1 RRSCPSL
8 CTYVISRADAVHH
21 SRISKS
27 HAREQST
34 AQKSRNPTRG
44 SSPSL
49 GNREI
54 SRAGAVHR
62 SGIVQSHARE
72 QSTAQ
77 ELRNLTRGN
86 SPSLR
91 NREIPRAGHIFLYYN
106 KINDY
111 KSLDVLKFYLIFL
124 IFHL

>member
-1 RRSCPSL
+1 GQYH
-8 CTYVISRADAVHH
+8 TQKWAISQVL
-21 SRISKS
+21 RI
-27 HAREQST
+27 
-34 AQKSRNPTRG
+34 PTRG
-44 SSPSL
+44 SSPPL
-49 GNREI
+49 RNCGI
-54 SRAGAVHR
+54 PRAGVVHR
-62 SGIVQSHARE
+62 SGIAKSHARE
-72 QSTAQ
+72 RSIAR
-77 ELRNLTRGN
+77 ESCNPTRGN

>member
-1 RRSCPSL
+1 
-8 CTYVISRADAVHH
+8 
-21 SRISKS
+21 
-27 HAREQST
+27 REQST

-62 SGIVQSHARE
+62 SGIGKSHARE
-72 QSTAQ
+72 RSIAR
-77 ELRNLTRGN
+77 ESCNPTRGSGPLLKN
-86 SPSLR
+86 
-91 NREIPRAGHIFLYYN
+91 NEIPRAGHIFLYYN